1 MIVLDQHWFGS
12 KEGLF
17 AEAVINVPFDLN
29 ELVERL
35 LDGNA
40 DDLGRRMVRT
50 FLTNCDTVGGG
61 VFVAL
66 LRSVTS
72 HEQAGHALHD
82 FMIKHI
88 VVRVLYSVEVD
99 QPEFR
104 ATLVAAQLA
113 GLGVIRY
120 VTEYEPLASA
130 EIDKI
135 VAAVAPTVQ
144 RYITGDIA

>member
-1 MIVLDQHWFGS
+1 MEAGVES
-12 KEGLF
+12 AVSEGVD
-17 AEAVINVPFDLN
+17 AV
-29 ELVERL
+29 
-35 LDGNA
+35 G
-40 DDLGRRMVRT
+40 LGQRMVRT

-66 LRSVTS
+66 LRSVTG
-72 HEQAGHALHD
+72 HEQAGRGLHD

-88 VVRVLYSVEVD
+88 VVRVLRSVEVD

-104 ATLVAAQLA
+104 ATLVAAQMA

-120 VTEYEPLASA
+120 VTRYEPMVSA

-135 VAAVAPTVQ
+135 AALPHRRHRLSFGQAEGGSRTPGAGAGPDGLHP
-144 RYITGDIA
+144 RPPA